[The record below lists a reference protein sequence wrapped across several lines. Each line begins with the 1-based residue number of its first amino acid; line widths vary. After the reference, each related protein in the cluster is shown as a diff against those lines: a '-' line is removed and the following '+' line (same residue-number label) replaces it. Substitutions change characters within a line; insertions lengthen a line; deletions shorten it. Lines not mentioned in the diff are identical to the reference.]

1 MKILNNMK
9 MRKKLI
15 VMILFPILGMLYFS
29 ITGLIDKICVQSE
42 MSCIQILTSFSVHV
56 GGVIHE
62 LQKERGRTG
71 PFLLSKGE
79 TFSQELR
86 AQRLLVDK
94 ALNELNQYVSE
105 HQAFDLKKSMN
116 DASRLLY
123 SLPSKRDDVNA
134 LKINTNDAISH
145 YSETIDGLLDVISSL
160 TAASTNTKIT
170 SQLYAYEALM
180 QKKEYVGR
188 ERALLSSVFC
198 LDKFDEV
205 YKKGYYSVH
214 KAQEIYTNLFE
225 TYASPSQKLFL
236 ANKMQGGAISEAA
249 KIRRTVE
256 EKIGAESLG
265 IDPFRWFEAIT
276 GVIDVL
282 KEVEDVIAGDLNA
295 VSHEL
300 WYSARINLIIYSV
313 IIFVSLLLSFLL
325 SFSITQKIT
334 SQIRNLIGTMNLLA
348 GGDLGKRVVI
358 TSRDEIGQLSTV
370 FNDMGQKIQDNAE
383 RERRDAND
391 LKQQVDMIR
400 KGVEKIATGDLT
412 MRFDASSNGALSQ
425 LTNHLNSMIEGL
437 ATMSRQI
444 SEASISMNTT
454 IAEVQSSIHA
464 QSSGATQQAASI
476 NETTSTLTEIKA
488 TTNQTLEKAI
498 ALGKSAEHTR
508 LEGEKGAAAITET
521 VAAMQSIRGKVESI
535 AESILALSEQNQ
547 QIGEITTTVNS
558 LAQQLK
564 MLSLNASI
572 EANKAGEAGRG
583 FAVVAAEVKALAEQ
597 SQQAT
602 AQVHKILQDIQR
614 ATEKAVMV
622 TEEGTKGVD
631 HGVHLVEQT
640 GEVVKRLAGVIE
652 ESAISSQQIVAAVR
666 QEAVGVDQI
675 SIAMADINKAVSQFV
690 VATKQT
696 VDAIGHLGE
705 ISSRLNERAKAYKF

>member
-15 VMILFPILGMLYFS
+15 IMILFPILGMLYFS
-29 ITGLIDKICVQSE
+29 ITGLIDKIFVQSE
-42 MSCIQILTSFSVHV
+42 MRYIQVLSSFSVRV

-86 AQRLLVDK
+86 SQRILVDK
-94 ALNELNQYVSE
+94 ALSELNQYGSD
-105 HQAFDLKKSMN
+105 HLDINLKKSMN
-116 DASRLLY
+116 DATRFLSPI
-123 SLPSKRDDVNA
+123 SGKREEVNS
-134 LKINTNDAISH
+134 LKITPNDAFNF
-145 YSETIDGLLDVISSL
+145 YSDTIEGLLDIISSL
-160 TAASTNTKIT
+160 TMASTHSRIT
-170 SQLYAYEALM
+170 GQLYAYEALM
-180 QKKEYVGR
+180 RKKEYTGR
-188 ERALLSSVFC
+188 ERAILSSVFC

-205 YKKGYYSVH
+205 FRKGYYSVL
-214 KAQEIYTNLFE
+214 KAQDIYTHSFE
-225 TYASPSQKLFL
+225 TYSSPEQKLLL
-236 ANKMQGGAISEAA
+236 ANKMHGHAVTEVANIH
-249 KIRRTVE
+249 KIVE

-265 IDPFRWFEAIT
+265 VEPTRWFDAIT
-276 GVIDVL
+276 GVIDML
-282 KEVEDVIAGDLNA
+282 KEAEDGIADDLNTA
-295 VSHEL
+295 SREL
-300 WYSARINLIIYSV
+300 WYGARLDLIIYAI
-313 IIFVSLLLSFLL
+313 IIFVSLLLTFLL

-348 GGDLGKRVVI
+348 SGDMGKRVAI
-358 TSRDEIGQLSTV
+358 TSRDEIGRLGEV
-370 FNDMGQKIQDNAE
+370 FNEMGQKIQDSAE
-383 RERRDAND
+383 RERREANE

-437 ATMSRQI
+437 AVMSRQI

-454 IAEVQSSIHA
+454 ITEVQSAIHA

-488 TTNQTLEKAI
+488 TANQTLEKAI

-508 LEGEKGAAAITET
+508 LEGEKGAEAITET
-521 VAAMQSIRGKVESI
+521 VAAMQAIREKVESI

-558 LAQQLK
+558 LSQQLK

-631 HGVHLVEQT
+631 HGVQLVEQT
-640 GEVVKRLAGVIE
+640 GAVVKRLAGVIE

-690 VATKQT
+690 TATKQT
-696 VDAIGHLGE
+696 VEAIGHLGE

>member
-15 VMILFPILGMLYFS
+15 IMILFPILGMLYFS

-42 MSCIQILTSFSVHV
+42 MSYIQVLSSFSVRV

-71 PFLLSKGE
+71 PFLLSKGD

-86 AQRLLVDK
+86 SQRILVDK
-94 ALNELNQYVSE
+94 ALSELNQYGSD
-105 HQAFDLKKSMN
+105 HLDINLKKSMN
-116 DASRLLY
+116 DATRFLSPI
-123 SLPSKRDDVNA
+123 SGKREEVNS
-134 LKINTNDAISH
+134 LKITPNDAFSF
-145 YSETIDGLLDVISSL
+145 YSDTIEGLLDIISSL
-160 TAASTNTKIT
+160 TMASTHSRIT
-170 SQLYAYEALM
+170 GQLYAYEALM
-180 QKKEYVGR
+180 RKKEYTGR
-188 ERALLSSVFC
+188 ERAILSSVFC

-205 YKKGYYSVH
+205 FRKGYYSVL
-214 KAQEIYTNLFE
+214 KAQDIYTHSFE
-225 TYASPSQKLFL
+225 TYSSPEQKLLL
-236 ANKMQGGAISEAA
+236 ANKMHGHAVTEVANIH
-249 KIRRTVE
+249 KIVE

-265 IDPFRWFEAIT
+265 VEPTRWFDAIT
-276 GVIDVL
+276 GVIDML
-282 KEVEDVIAGDLNA
+282 KEAEDGIADDLNTA
-295 VSHEL
+295 SREL
-300 WYSARINLIIYSV
+300 WYGARLDLIIYAI
-313 IIFVSLLLSFLL
+313 IIFVSLLLTFLL

-348 GGDLGKRVVI
+348 GGDMGKRVAI
-358 TSRDEIGQLSTV
+358 TSQDEIGRLGEV
-370 FNDMGQKIQDNAE
+370 FNEMGQKIQDSAE
-383 RERRDAND
+383 RERREANE

-425 LTNHLNSMIEGL
+425 LTNHLNSMTEGL
-437 ATMSRQI
+437 AVMSRQI

-454 IAEVQSSIHA
+454 ITEVQSAIHA

-488 TTNQTLEKAI
+488 TANQTLEKAI

-508 LEGEKGAAAITET
+508 LEGEKGAEAITET
-521 VAAMQSIRGKVESI
+521 VAAMQAIREKVESI

-558 LAQQLK
+558 LSQQLK

-631 HGVHLVEQT
+631 HGVQLVEQT
-640 GEVVKRLAGVIE
+640 GAVVKRLAGVIE

-690 VATKQT
+690 TATKQT
-696 VDAIGHLGE
+696 VEAIGHLGE